1 MFIKRILM
9 KKQRIIMKLLQST
22 VEQVNVDLDKV
33 SFATK
38 MKTYLVNIKATISKA
53 NAMKTPKKNK
63 KQCVIFIIEAN
74 LKKIKKR
81 EGGRASNIGGSS

>member
-1 MFIKRILM
+1 
-9 KKQRIIMKLLQST
+9 MKLLQST

-63 KQCVIFIIEAN
+63 KQCVIFIIVRSEF
-74 LKKIKKR
+74 KKNKKKGGR
-81 EGGRASNIGGSS
+81 EGKQYRWVFIK